1 MLFTSFR
8 FALFFAAV
16 FAGYCL
22 LPERRRW
29 QWLLAANI
37 VFYCFG
43 SWRLAGWLC
52 MSIVTVWG
60 GALALQKLET
70 RAAAQMNG
78 LDRAAKKV
86 VRAAFARRK
95 KAVVAVVLLLN
106 FGALAMMKYAVWTAS
121 VLRALSGGAFSWSLA
136 MPLGVSFY
144 TFQAAGYLI
153 DVYRCKYPPQKSLA
167 RFALF
172 VSFFPQM
179 IQGPI
184 SRYDQLGEQLLAG
197 RRPEGREVLFGFQ
210 RILWGVFK
218 KLVVAD
224 RLAPLVQELLAAQVI
239 DQAGSL
245 YLAGL
250 VIYAFQLYADFSGGI
265 DVTIGCAQML
275 GIRVTENFRRPFF
288 SKSVDEYWR
297 RWHISLG
304 AWFRDYLFYPLALSA
319 PMARLGRF
327 CKAHLGPE
335 LGKKTPVCLATLGVW
350 AVTGMWHGSSA
361 RYLLWGLC
369 NGGVIVM
376 SMLLEPAFRS
386 LREKLCLRPENIG
399 WRAFQVV
406 RTFGLLCLFRVFDN
420 AYTTANAFA
429 ILKQIFTCFEPAALV
444 DGSLLNMQV
453 SATGFLTAGLGVCV
467 MFAVSLAQR
476 KGSVREQLARRGP
489 AAQGAACFLLA
500 LVSLLF
506 GAYGVGYDAA
516 QFIYFSF

>member
-1 MLFTSFR
+1 MLLTSFQ
-8 FALFFAAV
+8 FALFFAVV
-16 FAGYCL
+16 FTGYCL
-22 LPERRRW
+22 LPARRRW

-37 VFYCFG
+37 VFYCIG

-52 MSIVTVWG
+52 MSIVTVWA
-60 GALALQKLET
+60 GALALQRLDND
-70 RAAAQMNG
+70 AAARMQG
-78 LDRAAKKV
+78 LDRPAKKA
-86 VRAAFARRK
+86 VRAAFGRRK
-95 KAVVAVVLLLN
+95 KAVIAGVLALN
-106 FGALAMMKYAVWTAS
+106 FGALAAMKYAAWTAS
-121 VLRALSGGAFSWSLA
+121 ILERLGAGELGWSLA

-153 DVYRCKYPPQKSLA
+153 DVYRGKYAPQKSLA

-184 SRYDQLGEQLLAG
+184 SRYNQLGGQLLAG
-197 RRPEGREVLFGFQ
+197 RRPEGQEVLFGFQ
-210 RILWGVFK
+210 RVLWGVFK

-224 RLAPLVQELLAAQVI
+224 RLAPLVRELLAAPVI
-239 DQAGSL
+239 DRAGSL

-265 DVTIGCAQML
+265 DITIGCAQML

-327 CKAHLGPE
+327 CKARLGPE
-335 LGKKTPVCLATLGVW
+335 LGKKAPIYLATLGVW

-369 NGGVIVM
+369 NGGAIVLA
-376 SMLLEPAFRS
+376 MLLEPAFQR
-386 LREKLCLRPENIG
+386 LREKLHLRAESFG
-399 WRAFQVV
+399 WRAFRVA

-429 ILKQIFTCFEPAALV
+429 ILRRIFTCFEPAALL
-444 DGSLLNMQV
+444 DGSLLELEV
-453 SATGFLTAGLGVCV
+453 SAAGFLTAGLGVCV

-476 KGSVREQLARRGP
+476 RGSVREQLARRGP
-489 AAQGAACFLLA
+489 LAQGAVCFLLA
-500 LVSLLF
+500 LASLLF